1 MNIRIRFFI
10 IDFVIS
16 NFLENVKLSRKK
28 VMNYVQNY
36 FIKRSYDENKFK
48 KTKMDQPNAT
58 QLLFQIYYFRSGS
71 KETSLT
77 VHIKKFIK
85 PI

>member
-36 FIKRSYDENKFK
+36 FIERSYDENKF
-48 KTKMDQPNAT
+48 
-58 QLLFQIYYFRSGS
+58 
-71 KETSLT
+71 
-77 VHIKKFIK
+77 
-85 PI
+85 